1 MCPELEHHI
10 YRQILIS
17 LLLTTNEEKAGYQKR
32 YEEWLASN
40 GTPLNVQN
48 NPALFCDAVYAHPNG
63 MTVSIRQLSDSSD
76 RIIVVANLKLPP
88 AIQEAFLSLP
98 DIEKAALSVDLTLGL
113 IQLGVQFSFPMQNN
127 VLQSV
132 TVERTVF
139 GESMTKQIFFDNLYR
154 IIDALVIIQLR
165 FQQRLGSGTSQTS
178 IGGSEV
184 NTSFYG

>member
-1 MCPELEHHI
+1 M
-10 YRQILIS
+10 
-17 LLLTTNEEKAGYQKR
+17 TTNEEKAEYQKR
-32 YEEWLASN
+32 YEEWLVAN
-40 GTPLNVQN
+40 GTPLKVQTS
-48 NPALFCDAVYAHPNG
+48 PSLFCDGVYTHPNG

-76 RIIVVANLKLPP
+76 RIIIVANLNLPP
-88 AIQEAFLSLP
+88 AIQGAFSSLP
-98 DIEKAALSVDLTLGL
+98 DVEKAALSVEITLGL

-127 VLQSV
+127 TLQGV

-154 IIDALVIIQLR
+154 IIDALVIVQLR
-165 FQQRLGSGTSQTS
+165 FQQKLGSGTNQPS